1 MADFQIAVTLT
12 LHNEGGYEDNP
23 NDPGGA
29 TNMGVEQRDLP
40 DIDIRTLTVAQ
51 ATAYYAQN
59 YWKSY
64 YSQIDS
70 QAIANKLFD
79 LGVLF
84 GVQTAIKFLQS
95 TLGISTDGVFGINT
109 LEAVNSAD
117 AGLLQRYEDVMWQH
131 AQGIVAL
138 NPAEAEFLIGW
149 QRRILS

>member
-1 MADFQIAVTLT
+1 
-12 LHNEGGYEDNP
+12 
-23 NDPGGA
+23 
-29 TNMGVEQRDLP
+29 MGVEQRDLP

-117 AGLLQRYEDVMWQH
+117 AGLCNGTRM
-131 AQGIVAL
+131 
-138 NPAEAEFLIGW
+138 
-149 QRRILS
+149 

>member
-131 AQGIVAL
+131 AQGIAAL
-138 NPAEAEFLIGW
+138 NPAEAMFLIGW